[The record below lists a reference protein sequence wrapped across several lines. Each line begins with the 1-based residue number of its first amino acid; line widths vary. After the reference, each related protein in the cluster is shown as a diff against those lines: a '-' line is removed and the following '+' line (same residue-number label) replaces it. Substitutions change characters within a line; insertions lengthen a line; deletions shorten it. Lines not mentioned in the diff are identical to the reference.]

1 MAVTAGYATRPLA
14 GETVCGDSCGW
25 WRSGGRIVLAVADG
39 LGHGPEAAYASEAAL
54 ACIANHLDWTCED
67 LFAECNTVLRDTRGV
82 ALAVAIIEPAT
93 GLMTVCTVGNIRVLL
108 LCGSKDI
115 RLDGGRGIVGAGYQ
129 KLAPEARVLAPGNIL
144 AMFSD
149 GLDQFP
155 VLRAFFDQPGVSAQ
169 EQAQAILD
177 YCARGDD
184 DASVLIYRHEI

>member
-1 MAVTAGYATRPLA
+1 MAVTIGYATRPLA

-25 WRSGGRIVLAVADG
+25 WRSGERIVLAVADG

-54 ACIANHLDWTCED
+54 ACIANNLSRTCED
-67 LFAECNTVLRDTRGV
+67 LFADCDACLQDTRGV

-108 LCGSKDI
+108 LCDSKDS

-129 KLAPEARVLAPGNIL
+129 NLVPETRVLAPGNVL

-155 VLRAFFDQPGVSAQ
+155 ALREVFVEPGVSAKD
-169 EQAQAILD
+169 QAQAILD
-177 YCARGDD
+177 HCAHNDD
-184 DASVLIYRHEI
+184 DASVLIYRHEF